1 MDRYKSKVWNTIL
14 CYGNIAVKISK
25 KYPELKNEIN
35 YLFEDNYLKNLS
47 LGISSNILKK
57 VNKEI

>member
-1 MDRYKSKVWNTIL
+1 MEIL
-14 CYGNIAVKISK
+14 LKISK

-35 YLFEDNYLKNLS
+35 YLFEDNYLNNLS
-47 LGISSNILKK
+47 PGIRSNLLKK